1 MSDEPPLPAHRHVPG
16 VNPRPQEDAF
26 AAIRQAAAY
35 PTCDATADINIAWRY
50 GLRLFNAGFDWEAH
64 EVLEA
69 VWLNAAPNSR
79 EKALVRGF
87 IHLANGRLKQAMG
100 RPNARRRLAG
110 YAEEALR
117 AAFPCGRGLLMGIDG
132 EKAALA
138 ARNLA
143 DGATMPSLVYEY
155 AI

>member
-1 MSDEPPLPAHRHVPG
+1 MNEEPLLPGHRHVPG
-16 VNPRPQEDAF
+16 VNSRPQDGAFDAF
-26 AAIRQAAAY
+26 RQAAAK
-35 PTCDATADINIAWRY
+35 PTCEATAGANIAWRY

-79 EKALVRGF
+79 ERALVQGI

-110 YAEEALR
+110 FAGEAFR
-117 AAFPCGRGLLMGIDG
+117 AAFPSGGGRLLGIDG
-132 EKAALA
+132 EKAASA
-138 ARNLA
+138 ARDLA
-143 DGATMPSLVYEY
+143 DGAEMRRLECSYEL
-155 AI
+155 

>member
-1 MSDEPPLPAHRHVPG
+1 MNGEPPLPGRRHVPG
-16 VNPRPQEDAF
+16 ANARPPEGAF
-26 AAIRQAAAY
+26 AAIRRAAAK
-35 PTCDATADINIAWRY
+35 PTCEATADANIAWRH

-69 VWLNAAPNSR
+69 VWLNAAPNSCER
-79 EKALVRGF
+79 ALVQGI

-100 RPNARRRLAG
+100 RPNARRRLANLA
-110 YAEEALR
+110 AEAFS
-117 AAFPCGRGLLMGIDG
+117 AAFPLGRGRLMGIDG

-138 ARNLA
+138 ARSLA
-143 DGATMPSLVYEY
+143 EGTDMPSLGPEN